1 MRKLFTFL
9 VLGLLFSGNANAEC
23 IKGDCKEG
31 YGEEIIDNGKY
42 SGNFLKGKRS
52 GKGTY
57 TWNNGDQHIGGW
69 HKNQRWGNGFMK
81 RGATGNTEEGF
92 WYKNKKRG
100 AFIIVENKVTYDSV
114 YSKKGKLISK
124 VERVKPVTQDEIIKK
139 YLSNRKLEKLEG
151 VFITD
156 AGRVMAVYKNKGKF
170 YNVVISSSELKSGTS
185 WIKDMSLSAKN
196 IIRGTDACTYRID
209 GYQKKIKCNI
219 VVIGKDY
226 GLEASG
232 TYPKWLQ
239 RDSGGVLI
247 DYSISLSRIYPDN
260 LITHNKKF
268 RSKEDIDKEQ
278 EDITYIV
285 NDVKKTCTVL
295 GFKTGSEKFAD
306 CTLKLYTQKI
316 DAQIAAKQEASSK
329 NKMINTNTT
338 QPSRSTVTTIN
349 DPVRDRQNQID
360 RGMKMLGGGCTLGI
374 NC

>member
-1 MRKLFTFL
+1 MKKLL
-9 VLGLLFSGNANAEC
+9 AIIVLGLLFSGNAYAEC

-31 YGEEIIDNGKY
+31 YGEEINDNGKY

-52 GKGTY
+52 GKGKSE
-57 TWNNGDQHIGGW
+57 WNNGNW
-69 HKNQRWGNGFMK
+69 YEGNWNKGK
-81 RGATGNTEEGF
+81 RTGKGTFYNAKEKWLAEGF
-92 WYKNKKRG
+92 YKKNKRDG
-100 AFIIVENKVTYDSV
+100 RFLTTYDDGRKYDS
-114 YSKKGKLISK
+114 YYRRGNLKSRS
-124 VERVKPVTQDEIIKK
+124 ERVKPVTQDEIIKK

-170 YNVVISSSELKSGTS
+170 YNVIISSSELKSGTS
-185 WIKDMSLSAKN
+185 WIKDMSLSAKT

-209 GYQKKIKCNI
+209 GYQKKTKCNI

-226 GLEASG
+226 GLEVSV

-239 RDSGGVLI
+239 RDSGGVLL
-247 DYSISLSRIYPDN
+247 DYSVSLSRIYPDN